1 MTIIKRREN
10 LAIVVEKYSARR
22 LESAITVL
30 ADAFVTNP
38 LLVAAFGGQNISY
51 SRLLFR
57 FGLCQMF
64 KGEAFVALVDGEV
77 RGYARFISSPKCLP
91 AAEEIPAAMANLL
104 KLIGDVK
111 PQVIQWFARWCRLDP
126 DLPHL
131 HLGPIGVSPGMQ
143 GHGVGTA
150 LMDRY
155 IKRLNQDRIAGYLET
170 DKPENVKFY
179 EKFGFHVTREEKLI
193 GVPTWY
199 MWRAAPA

>member
-1 MTIIKRREN
+1 MPLI
-10 LAIVVEKYSARR
+10 VEKYSTRR
-22 LESAITVL
+22 LESAIAVL

-104 KLIGDVK
+104 KLIGDAK
-111 PQVIQWFARWCRLDP
+111 PQVIKWFARWCRLDP
-126 DLPHL
+126 DAPHL
-131 HLGPIGVSPGMQ
+131 HLGPIGVSPEMQ

-150 LMDRY
+150 LMGRY
-155 IKRLNQDRIAGYLET
+155 IERLNHDKIAGYLET
-170 DKPENVKFY
+170 DRAENVKFY
-179 EKFGFHVTREEKLI
+179 EKFGFRVMREEKLI

-199 MWRAAPA
+199 MCRAEPA